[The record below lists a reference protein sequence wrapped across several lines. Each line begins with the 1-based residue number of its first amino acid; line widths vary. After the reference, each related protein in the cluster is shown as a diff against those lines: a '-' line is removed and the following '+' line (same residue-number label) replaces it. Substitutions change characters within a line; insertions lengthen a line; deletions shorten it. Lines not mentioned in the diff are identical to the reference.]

1 MNTPSNLAQVARVPD
16 KRADDKHIDDKRVDA
31 IIGVLLRTGVVLAAA
46 VVLTGGVFYLLRHG
60 SYVASYRIFHGEPS
74 DLSHVRAIVQNAFG
88 LDPKGII
95 QFGLLLLIAT
105 PVARVLFTVFAFAYE
120 RDWTYV
126 AITVIVLSLLL
137 YSLGAWHL

>member
-1 MNTPSNLAQVARVPD
+1 MNTPSNLAQAEHVN
-16 KRADDKHIDDKRVDA
+16 DKRVDD
-31 IIGVLLRTGVVLAAA
+31 IIAMLLRAGVLLAAA
-46 VVLTGGVFYLLRHG
+46 VILAGGILYLRRHG
-60 SYVASYRIFHGEPS
+60 SYATNYRIFHGEPGN
-74 DLSHVRAIVQNAFG
+74 LSHVHAIVQYAFG
-88 LDPKGII
+88 LDPRGII

-126 AITVIVLSLLL
+126 AITVIVLGLLL